1 MKTKIEI
8 VNGNT
13 TIILLP
19 ENKFEERL
27 IEDWYNEDKDNAVKV
42 YKKNTSGWHNS
53 LPNNQIEITLK
64 EKMIIAPEPLVFVPN
79 PIFAESSSPEWT
91 QVKISELRVGD
102 VVKHKSGGKS
112 YVVDGIYGDRASA
125 HAFADITNEIEWEVL
140 KTAR

>member
-27 IEDWYNEDKDNAVKV
+27 IEDWYDEDKDNNISVSKKCDSYYSNNSINKV
-42 YKKNTSGWHNS
+42 
-53 LPNNQIEITLK
+53 EITLK
-64 EKMIIAPEPLVFVPN
+64 EKKKFVEPVEFNISPAGLEPQP
-79 PIFAESSSPEWT
+79 PIWEQAN
-91 QVKISELRVGD
+91 ISELRVGD
-102 VVKHKSGGKS
+102 LVKHKSGGKS
-112 YVVDGIYGDRASA
+112 YVVDGVYGDRASA
-125 HAFADITNEIEWEVL
+125 HASADITNEIEWEVL